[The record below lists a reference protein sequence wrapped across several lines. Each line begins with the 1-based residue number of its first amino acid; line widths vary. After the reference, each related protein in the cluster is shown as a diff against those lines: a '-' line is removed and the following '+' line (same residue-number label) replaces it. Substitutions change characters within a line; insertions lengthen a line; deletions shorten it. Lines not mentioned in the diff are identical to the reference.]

1 VQRDAPLTRR
11 LVQKWVHRRG
21 LASLEAFR
29 RSTLPTVAGEVA
41 CRWLEELMEA
51 ADNGAAQPGPI
62 IDAAL
67 ESPPPQEVD
76 AAFAALAAEFSV
88 SAAELAASAAPPPVQ
103 PAPPPP
109 PPPVAT
115 AMPLST
121 AIAADSIPL
130 ADPIEPCAADQQDES
145 AGSTERSFSGPARL
159 PGLGRLKRLL
169 RGCYAG
175 AIGNG
180 SLAPEDPFAGVPP
193 SGVPPSASPLVPSET
208 PELSFEPAFAR
219 GADQPSEP
227 AAPQDAEPAW
237 SEPVA
242 PLPAFHTPPA
252 GGRDEH
258 DSIMQSVG
266 PGAPPPGGAFADQ
279 AGEGR
284 QMMRNPLTFRLP
296 RLGAPSSSQR
306 PAPAPDAL
314 AELRAWLPDQDNDL
328 PRAC

>member
-1 VQRDAPLTRR
+1 MQRDAPLTSR

-29 RSTLPTVAGEVA
+29 RSTLPTLADEVA
-41 CRWLEELMEA
+41 CCWLEELIEA
-51 ADNGAAQPGPI
+51 AGNGAAQPGPI
-62 IDAAL
+62 LGAAV
-67 ESPPPQEVD
+67 ESPPQEVD
-76 AAFAALAAEFSV
+76 VAFAALAAEFSV

-103 PAPPPP
+103 EAAPPPS

-115 AMPLST
+115 ARPLT
-121 AIAADSIPL
+121 TVIAADSIPL
-130 ADPIEPCAADQQDES
+130 ADPIEPCAADQQDEA
-145 AGSTERSFSGPARL
+145 AGWTGPSFPGPARL

-180 SLAPEDPFAGVPP
+180 SLAPEDPFAGT
-193 SGVPPSASPLVPSET
+193 PPSASPLASREST
-208 PELSFEPAFAR
+208 
-219 GADQPSEP
+219 DQPSEP
-227 AAPQDAEPAW
+227 AARQDAEAAW
-237 SEPVA
+237 SESDPVA

-252 GGRDEH
+252 GGVDEH
-258 DSIMQSVG
+258 SIMQSVH
-266 PGAPPPGGAFADQ
+266 PGATVSGGAFADQ

-284 QMMRNPLTFRLP
+284 QMIRNPLNFRLP

-314 AELRAWLPDQDNDL
+314 AELRAWLPDQDDDL